1 LKKKVK
7 SLVEALGIRDREHVA
22 LVGGGGKTTLMF
34 ALAEE
39 LRRNGKRVI
48 TSTTTKVL
56 HKEAMQYEKVLLVG
70 DEVQWRNKTGEGLG
84 REGTVF
90 VGRSILDSGKVEG
103 INPSLAD
110 EVYGDS
116 EVYYLV
122 VEADGSA
129 GHPLKAPAEH
139 EPVIPSSVT
148 MVVAMMGL
156 EAMGARLDE
165 ATAFR
170 VEQVKNV
177 TELHTGDILTPGA
190 LAKVFLHPAGVF
202 KGTPEHARRVV
213 FLNKA
218 DLIRDERNATELADI
233 LLADPLK
240 AIDRVVIGSLKKGV
254 YKIRAKRV
262 PQKVVTPA
270 PAKAEAGMPEKG
282 VFRLFGRSPANKDK
296 P

>member
-1 LKKKVK
+1 LKEEVH
-7 SLVEALGIRDREHVA
+7 SLTEALALGPREHVA
-22 LVGGGGKTTLMF
+22 LVGGGGKTNLMF

-39 LRRNGKRVI
+39 LRRTGKRVI
-48 TSTTTKVL
+48 TSTTTKMW
-56 HKEAMQYEKVLLVG
+56 HGEALQYEKIVLVG
-70 DEVQWRNKTGEGLG
+70 DDLQWRDKTREGLG

-90 VGRSILDSGKVEG
+90 VGRSILDSGKAEG
-103 INPSLAD
+103 ISPSLAD
-110 EVYGDS
+110 DVYHDS
-116 EVYYLV
+116 EVHYLV

-129 GHPLKAPAEH
+129 GHPVKAPAEH

-177 TELHTGDILTPGA
+177 TGLHTGDILTPGA
-190 LAKVFLHPAGVF
+190 VAKVFFHPAGVF
-202 KGTPEHARRVV
+202 KGTPEDARRVV

-218 DLIRDERNATELADI
+218 DLIRDERNALELADI

-240 AIDRVVIGSLKKGV
+240 EIDRVVLGSLKKGV
-254 YKIRAKRV
+254 YWIITHATV
-262 PQKVVTPA
+262 
-270 PAKAEAGMPEKG
+270 
-282 VFRLFGRSPANKDK
+282 SIS
-296 P
+296 

>member
-1 LKKKVK
+1 LKRSVRN
-7 SLVEALGIRDREHVA
+7 LRDALALGAREHVA

-34 ALAEE
+34 ALVDE
-39 LRRNGKRVI
+39 LRRGGKRVI
-48 TSTTTKVL
+48 TSTTTKVR
-56 HKEAMQYEKVLLVG
+56 HGEALQHEKVVLAG
-70 DEVQWRNKTGEGLG
+70 DDFQWRDKTREGLG

-103 INPSLAD
+103 ISPSLAD
-110 EVYGDS
+110 DVYHDS
-116 EVYYLV
+116 EVHYLV

-129 GHPLKAPAEH
+129 GHPVKAPAAH

-177 TELHTGDILTPGA
+177 TGLDTGDILTPGA

-202 KGTPEHARRVV
+202 KGTPEDARRVV
-213 FLNKA
+213 FLNKT

-240 AIDRVVIGSLKKGV
+240 EIGRVVIGSLKKGV

-262 PQKVVTPA
+262 PQKVVTPV
-270 PAKAEAGMPEKG
+270 EAGVQK
-282 VFRLFGRSPANKDK
+282 N
-296 P
+296 

>member
-156 EAMGARLDE
+156 EAMSARLDE

-170 VEQVKNV
+170 VEQVRNV
-177 TELHTGDILTPGA
+177 TGLESGGILTPSA
-190 LAKVFLHPAGVF
+190 LAKVFLHPAGLF
-202 KGTPEHARRVV
+202 KGTPDVARRVV
-213 FLNKA
+213 LLNKA
-218 DLIRDERNATELADI
+218 DLIRDERNATDLADI

-240 AIDRVVIGSLKKGV
+240 KIGRVILGSVKKGV
-254 YKIRAKRV
+254 YQIRTKR
-262 PQKVVTPA
+262 
-270 PAKAEAGMPEKG
+270 
-282 VFRLFGRSPANKDK
+282 DK
-296 P
+296 

>member
-1 LKKKVK
+1 MEEEVH
-7 SLVEALGIRDREHVA
+7 SLTEALALGHREHVA

-39 LRRNGKRVI
+39 LRRTRNRVI
-48 TSTTTKVL
+48 TSTTTKVW
-56 HKEAMQYEKVLLVG
+56 HREALQYEKVVLVG
-70 DEVQWRNKTGEGLG
+70 DDLQWRDKTREGL
-84 REGTVF
+84 RTEGTAF

-103 INPSLAD
+103 ISPSLAD
-110 EVYGDS
+110 DLYRDTEVH
-116 EVYYLV
+116 YLV

-129 GHPLKAPAEH
+129 GHPVKAPAEH

-165 ATAFR
+165 GTAFR

-177 TELHTGDILTPGA
+177 TGLHAGDILTPGA

-202 KGTPEHARRVV
+202 KGTPEDARRVV

-218 DLIRDERNATELADI
+218 DLIREERKAIELADI
-233 LLADPLK
+233 LLADPLRK
-240 AIDRVVIGSLKKGV
+240 VGRVILGSLREGV
-254 YKIRAKRV
+254 YEIRTKMA
-262 PQKVVTPA
+262 
-270 PAKAEAGMPEKG
+270 
-282 VFRLFGRSPANKDK
+282 S
-296 P
+296 

>member
-1 LKKKVK
+1 MKRSVRNLHDA
-7 SLVEALGIRDREHVA
+7 LALGPREHVA

-39 LRRNGKRVI
+39 LRRTRKGVI
-48 TSTTTKVL
+48 TSTTTKVW
-56 HKEAMQYEKVLLVG
+56 HREALQYEKVVLVG
-70 DEVQWRNKTGEGLG
+70 DDLQWRDKTREGLR

-103 INPSLAD
+103 ISPSLAD
-110 EVYGDS
+110 DVYHDS
-116 EVYYLV
+116 EVHYLV

-129 GHPLKAPAEH
+129 GHPVKAPAEH

-165 ATAFR
+165 GTAFR

-177 TELHTGDILTPGA
+177 TGLHTGDILTPGA

-202 KGTPEHARRVV
+202 KGTPEDARRIV

-218 DLIRDERNATELADI
+218 DLIREERKAIELADI

-240 AIDRVVIGSLKKGV
+240 EIDRVVLGSVKKGV
-254 YKIRAKRV
+254 YRIRTK
-262 PQKVVTPA
+262 
-270 PAKAEAGMPEKG
+270 
-282 VFRLFGRSPANKDK
+282 KDK
-296 P
+296 R